1 MTKGRIA
8 LQLFSLRD
16 AIAQDME
23 GTLRRVAAMGYAG
36 VEPFGLTPETAV
48 QTRRLCDEL
57 GLAVPSVHVR
67 LPEGAARDVVLDTV
81 AALAPERVVGG
92 LGQAEFGALDKVVR
106 VCERL
111 NAANAV
117 VTAQGLPFGVHNH
130 WWEFEVVDGVPP
142 YRTMLER
149 LDPRVFFELDVY
161 WMQAAGV
168 DPATVMPEF
177 AGRARLLHVKDG
189 PAEVG
194 RPMVALGEGVVDVP
208 GIVRANAAHTE
219 WLIVELDACETDMFE
234 AVEKSLQYLQELGS
248 DH

>member
-16 AIAQDME
+16 ALAQDVE

-48 QTRRLCDEL
+48 QARRLCDEL
-57 GLAVPSVHVR
+57 GLTVPSVHVR

-81 AALAPERVVGG
+81 AALAPERVVSG
-92 LGQAEFGALDKVVR
+92 LGQAEFGSLDKVVGA
-106 VCERL
+106 CERL
-111 NAANAV
+111 NAANALV
-117 VTAQGLPFGVHNH
+117 AAQGLPFGVHNH
-130 WWEFEVVDGVPP
+130 WWEFGVVDGVLP
-142 YRTMLER
+142 YRAMLER
-149 LDPRVFFELDVY
+149 LDPSVFFELDVY
-161 WMQAAGV
+161 WMRAAGV
-168 DPATVMPEF
+168 DPAAVMPEF

-234 AVEKSLQYLQELGS
+234 AVEKSLRYLEELGS